1 MKNKH
6 VFLFLAAGF
15 LALASVG
22 CGKRHSA
29 KKLVENFIDEHAQQ
43 SSVSITDVGKLDSTD
58 RVDNSTINA
67 LQADVKN
74 GGIYMPDT
82 KFGQRPTNTKTLL
95 MLRVTLEAKD
105 EKGEKKPYKQTFYLD
120 PELTSVVAVKTN

>member
-43 SSVSITDVGKLDSTD
+43 PSVSITDVGKLDSTD

-74 GGIYMPDT
+74 GGLYKPDT
-82 KFGQRPTNTKTLL
+82 KFRQRPANTKTLL
-95 MLRVTLEAKD
+95 MIRVTLETKD

>member
-29 KKLVENFIDEHAQQ
+29 KKLVENFIDEYAQL

-74 GGIYMPDT
+74 GGLYKPDT
-82 KFGQRPTNTKTLL
+82 KFGRRPANTKTLL
-95 MLRVTLEAKD
+95 MIRVTLETKD
-105 EKGEKKPYKQTFYLD
+105 EKGEKKQYKQTFYLD

>member
-15 LALASVG
+15 FALASVG

-43 SSVSITDVGKLDSTD
+43 PSVSITDVGKLDSTD

-74 GGIYMPDT
+74 GGLYKPDT
-82 KFGQRPTNTKTLL
+82 KFGRRPANTKTLL
-95 MLRVTLEAKD
+95 MIRVTLETKD
-105 EKGEKKPYKQTFYLD
+105 EKGEKKQYKQTFYLD

>member
-1 MKNKH
+1 MKNKR

-15 LALASVG
+15 LALASVS

-29 KKLVENFIDEHAQQ
+29 KKLVESFIDEHAQL

-74 GGIYMPDT
+74 GGLYKPDT
-82 KFGQRPTNTKTLL
+82 KFGPTNTKTLL
-95 MLRVTLEAKD
+95 MIRVTLETKD

-120 PELTSVVAVKTN
+120 PELTSVVAIKTN

>member
-43 SSVSITDVGKLDSTD
+43 PPVSITDVGKLDSTD

-74 GGIYMPDT
+74 GGLYKPDT

-95 MLRVTLEAKD
+95 MIRVTLETKD

>member
-1 MKNKH
+1 MKNKR
-6 VFLFLAAGF
+6 VFLLLAAGI
-15 LALASVG
+15 LALASVS

-29 KKLVENFIDEHAQQ
+29 KKLVESFIDEHAQQ
-43 SSVSITDVGKLDSTD
+43 SSVSISDVGKLDSTD
-58 RVDNSTINA
+58 RVDNTTILS
-67 LQADVKN
+67 LQSDVKN
-74 GGIYMPDT
+74 GGLYKPDT

-120 PELTSVVAVKTN
+120 PDLTSVVAVKTN

>member
-1 MKNKH
+1 MKNKR

-15 LALASVG
+15 LALASVS

-29 KKLVENFIDEHAQQ
+29 KQLVEDFIDEHAQL
-43 SSVSITDVGKLDSTD
+43 SSVSVTDVGKLDSTD
-58 RVDNSTINA
+58 RVDNTTISA

-74 GGIYMPDT
+74 GGIYKPDT

-95 MLRVTLEAKD
+95 MLRVTLEVKD

>member
-6 VFLFLAAGF
+6 VFLFLAAGL
-15 LALASVG
+15 LALASVS

-29 KKLVENFIDEHAQQ
+29 KKLVESFIDKHAQQ
-43 SSVSITDVGKLDSTD
+43 ASVSITDVGKLDSTD

-74 GGIYMPDT
+74 GGLYKPDT
-82 KFGQRPTNTKTLL
+82 KFGKRPTNTKTLL
-95 MLRVTLEAKD
+95 MIRVTLETKD

>member
-15 LALASVG
+15 FAFASVG

-74 GGIYMPDT
+74 GGLYKPDT
-82 KFGQRPTNTKTLL
+82 KFGKRPTNTKILL
-95 MLRVTLEAKD
+95 MIRVTLETKD

>member
-1 MKNKH
+1 M
-6 VFLFLAAGF
+6 
-15 LALASVG
+15 
-22 CGKRHSA
+22 
-29 KKLVENFIDEHAQQ
+29 
-43 SSVSITDVGKLDSTD
+43 SITDVGKLDSTD

-74 GGIYMPDT
+74 GGLYKPDT

-95 MLRVTLEAKD
+95 MIRVTLETKD

-120 PELTSVVAVKTN
+120 PELTSVVAVKMTLVGASLWRLLNTAFDNFLHEKANLKLKPDVLITLEKH

>member
-15 LALASVG
+15 FALASVG

-43 SSVSITDVGKLDSTD
+43 PSVSITDVGKLDSTD
-58 RVDNSTINA
+58 RVDYHKCVASRRKEWW
-67 LQADVKN
+67 LVQAR
-74 GGIYMPDT
+74 Y
-82 KFGQRPTNTKTLL
+82 
-95 MLRVTLEAKD
+95 
-105 EKGEKKPYKQTFYLD
+105 
-120 PELTSVVAVKTN
+120 

>member
-1 MKNKH
+1 MKNKR

-15 LALASVG
+15 LALASVS

-29 KKLVENFIDEHAQQ
+29 KKLVESFVDEP
-43 SSVSITDVGKLDSTD
+43 SVSMTDVGKLDSTD

-74 GGIYMPDT
+74 GGLYKPDT

-95 MLRVTLEAKD
+95 MIRVTLETKD

>member
-6 VFLFLAAGF
+6 VFLLLAV
-15 LALASVG
+15 ALFALTSVS

-29 KKLVENFIDEHAQQ
+29 KQLVENFIDEHAQL
-43 SSVSITDVGKLDSTD
+43 SSVSVTDVGKLDSTD
-58 RVDNSTINA
+58 RVDNTTISA

-74 GGIYMPDT
+74 GGIYKP
-82 KFGQRPTNTKTLL
+82 
-95 MLRVTLEAKD
+95 

>member
-6 VFLFLAAGF
+6 VFLLLAVALF
-15 LALASVG
+15 ALASVS

-29 KKLVENFIDEHAQQ
+29 KQLVEDFIDEHA
-43 SSVSITDVGKLDSTD
+43 KLDSTD
-58 RVDNSTINA
+58 RVDNTTISA

-74 GGIYMPDT
+74 GGIYKPDT